1 MENGKLRMGNC
12 DIFFGNDFKSW
23 AAQLQAA
30 RGGSIQGGGVSK
42 VKGLRRHNPKMAGI
56 SCGNC

>member
-1 MENGKLRMGNC
+1 MENGKLRMENC
-12 DIFFGNDFKSW
+12 GIFFGNDFKSW
-23 AAQLQAA
+23 AA
-30 RGGSIQGGGVSK
+30 RGGPIQGGGVSK